1 MGSDPQG
8 LTPFAEGVSLQGR
21 TSEPGWGALLAP
33 QWALQLT
40 VLLGGVLLHSMNV
53 LLTATVLPSIVIGVG
68 GADLMSWPT
77 TAFLASSIVAATG
90 TGALTVAVGSRS
102 AFCVGAAIYCTGS
115 LMCALATSMP
125 LVIAGRF
132 VQGFGGGLLSALA
145 YVLVRYLFPA
155 ELWARVFGLIAA
167 VWGVSVLVGPL
178 VGGIFASYGFWRG
191 AFLAVAA
198 LAALLSILAP
208 RILPAAAAGGRTPV
222 GQLPVLRVVLVCSAI
237 AALSMATIA
246 SGLASKVVLIAAAI
260 VGMIQALRIDRAS
273 AAPLLPREAFSLR
286 SPAGAG
292 LWMVLLLSMATSP
305 LPIFGPL
312 FLQRLYGLDP
322 LTAGYMVAGSSLAWT
337 LAALAVASLSEGW
350 ATRLAVAGPL
360 VMGVGLLGVGA
371 LMPSGPVAALLAP
384 IALIGGGIG
393 ACWAFIAQRIMG
405 GASHGEEDI
414 AAASVATVQQAG
426 LAFGAAAAG
435 LIANA
440 SGLSDALDPAAIA
453 RAAFWVHASFVIAT
467 LAASVVGGRLSTTA
481 RATARNAP

>member
-1 MGSDPQG
+1 
-8 LTPFAEGVSLQGR
+8 LQGR
-21 TSEPGWGALLAP
+21 TFGPGWRALLTP
-33 QWALQLT
+33 QWALPLA

-68 GADLMSWPT
+68 GADLMIWPT

-90 TGALTVAVGSRS
+90 TGALTIAVGSRP
-102 AFCVGAAIYCTGS
+102 AFCAGAAIYCAGS
-115 LMCALATSMP
+115 LMCALAPSMS

-198 LAALLSILAP
+198 LAALLCILAL
-208 RILPAAAAGGRTPV
+208 RILPASAARASTPV
-222 GQLPVLRVVLVCSAI
+222 GQLPLLRVVLICGAI

-246 SGLASKVVLIAAAI
+246 SGPASKVVLIAAAI
-260 VGMIQALRIDRAS
+260 VGMVQALRIDRAS
-273 AAPLLPREAFSLR
+273 AASLLPREAFSLR

-312 FLQRLYGLDP
+312 FLQRLHGLDP
-322 LTAGYMVAGSSLAWT
+322 LAAGYMVAGSSLAWT
-337 LAALAVASLSEGW
+337 LAALTVASLPEGW
-350 ATRLAVAGPL
+350 ANRLLVAGPL
-360 VMGVGLLGVGA
+360 AMGAGLVGAGA
-371 LMPSGPVAALLAP
+371 LMPSGPVAVLLAP

-393 ACWAFIAQRIMG
+393 VCWAFIAQRIMG
-405 GASHGEEDI
+405 GARRGEEDT
-414 AAASVATVQQAG
+414 AASSVATVQQAG

-440 SGLSDALDPAAIA
+440 SGLSDTLDPAALV
-453 RAAFWVHASFVIAT
+453 RAAFWVPASFAIAT
-467 LAASVVGGRLSTTA
+467 LAASNMGGRIGTMA
-481 RATARNAP
+481 RATARNG